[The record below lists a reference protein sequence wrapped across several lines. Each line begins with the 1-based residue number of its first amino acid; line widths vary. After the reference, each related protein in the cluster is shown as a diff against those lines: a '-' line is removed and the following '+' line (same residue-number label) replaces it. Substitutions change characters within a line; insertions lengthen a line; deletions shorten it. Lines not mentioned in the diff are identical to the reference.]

1 MVTYILIFI
10 DQLRKFKHMKIFLK
24 RLNDAYHFETKNE
37 GGDIVHLDNKSE
49 ENPKGGSPMDML
61 LRGIAGCS
69 SIDVVMILKKQKIEL
84 DDLQVE
90 VEGFREDGAVPNIFK
105 KIHLNFMLKGDVAP
119 QKALRAVEL
128 SMDKYCSVAKML
140 EKSAEI
146 SYQISVNGEV
156 VK

>member
-1 MVTYILIFI
+1 
-10 DQLRKFKHMKIFLK
+10 
-24 RLNDAYHFETKNE
+24 
-37 GGDIVHLDNKSE
+37 
-49 ENPKGGSPMDML
+49 MDML

-84 DDLQVE
+84 EDLQVE
-90 VEGFREDGAVPNIFK
+90 VEGFREDGAVPNVFK
-105 KIHLNFMLKGDVAP
+105 KIHLNFMLKGDVTP

-140 EKSAEI
+140 EKAAEI
-146 SYQISVNGEV
+146 SYEVYVNGEV